1 MPLLALLNIEFIMHI
16 YINLAS
22 LKWRLKY
29 IVQPL
34 FYWIL
39 IQM

>member
-22 LKWRLKY
+22 CKMKIKIHCTAVVLMN
-29 IVQPL
+29 
-34 FYWIL
+34 FDS
-39 IQM
+39 M